1 MTKGMHHTQG
11 PAMSSEKSYHNVRTV
26 LFERDSEVRHNIKLT
41 LIQDTFTQTLA
52 TSSLK
57 SAQAAIFSDKADLVV
72 IDIDNDGNEIRT
84 MMRKIRQNEI
94 GNNPFPVTIA
104 LSGDSG
110 YHNVRQTIDSG
121 FDLLLLKP
129 FSMTTLLD
137 RIGHLVRQRAPFAI
151 TSDYIGPCRRL
162 NARNPKP
169 GDQKY
174 QVIVPNPLKIRA
186 EGKIPPHKMRRLI
199 KEGTLKVNETR
210 IRRHGESIPDLVGS
224 LVSNYMLDGLDDEFL
239 QGLKKLDAICK
250 DMDRRLKRSKFAH
263 VAELCGSM
271 HTVVAHILEC
281 PMSPEAR
288 DIDLLQNLGSAIGRS
303 FQAGGKEI
311 ITVHAITDSIK
322 AVA

>member
-1 MTKGMHHTQG
+1 
-11 PAMSSEKSYHNVRTV
+11 MSSEKSYHNVRTV
-26 LFERDSEVRHNIKLT
+26 LYERDPDVRQTIKST
-41 LIQDTFTQTLA
+41 LNRDTFTQTLA

-57 SAQAAIFSDKADLVV
+57 SAQAAIFNDEADLIVV
-72 IDIDNDGNEIRT
+72 DIDNDGNEIHT
-84 MMRKIRQNEI
+84 MMRKIRHHEI

-104 LSGDSG
+104 LSGNSS
-110 YHNVRQTIDSG
+110 YRNVRQTIDSG

-137 RIGHLVRQRAPFAI
+137 RIGHLVRQRVPFAV
-151 TSDYIGPCRRL
+151 TSDYIGPDRRL
-162 NARNPKP
+162 NARNSKP

-174 QVIVPNPLKIRA
+174 QVIVPNPLKIMA
-186 EGKIPPHKMRRLI
+186 EGKTPLHKMQRLI
-199 KEGTLKVNETR
+199 KESTFDVNETR
-210 IRRHGESIPDLVGS
+210 IQRHGESIPDLVGN

-239 QGLKKLDAICK
+239 EGLKKLNAICN

-281 PMSPEAR
+281 PMSPEGR
-288 DIDLLQNLGSAIGRS
+288 DIDLLQNLGSAIARA
-303 FQAGGKEI
+303 FQADGKEI
-311 ITVHAITDSIK
+311 ATIHTITDSIK

>member
-1 MTKGMHHTQG
+1 
-11 PAMSSEKSYHNVRTV
+11 MSNQKSYHNVRTV
-26 LFERDSEVRHNIKLT
+26 LFERDSDVRQNIKST
-41 LIQDTFTQTLA
+41 LNQGTFTQTLA

-57 SAQAAIFSDKADLVV
+57 SAQAAIFNDEADLVV
-72 IDIDNDGNEIRT
+72 IDIDNDRNEIHT

-94 GNNPFPVTIA
+94 GNNPFPVAIA

-110 YHNVRQTIDSG
+110 YRNVRQTIDSG

-137 RIGHLVRQRAPFAI
+137 RIGHLVRQRAPFAV
-151 TSDYIGPCRRL
+151 TSDYIGPDRRL
-162 NARNPKP
+162 NARKPKP
-169 GDQKY
+169 GDKKY
-174 QVIVPNPLKIRA
+174 QITVPNPLKIMA
-186 EGKIPPHKMRRLI
+186 EGEIPPHKMQRLI
-199 KEGTLKVNETR
+199 KKSTLEVSETR
-210 IRRHGESIPDLVGS
+210 IKRHGESIPALVGS
-224 LVSNYMLDGLDDEFL
+224 LASNYLLDGLDDEFL

-288 DIDLLQNLGSAIGRS
+288 DMDLLQNLGSAIARS
-303 FQAGGKEI
+303 FQADGKEI
-311 ITVHAITDSIK
+311 ITVHAINDSIK

>member
-1 MTKGMHHTQG
+1 
-11 PAMSSEKSYHNVRTV
+11 MSSRKSYHNVRTV
-26 LFERDSEVRHNIKLT
+26 LFEQDSDVRQTIKST
-41 LIQDTFTQTLA
+41 LHQDTFTQTLA

-72 IDIDNDGNEIRT
+72 IDIDNDGNEICT

-104 LSGDSG
+104 LSGNSS
-110 YHNVRQTIDSG
+110 YSNVRRTIDSG

-137 RIGHLVRQRAPFAI
+137 RIGHLVHLRAPFAI
-151 TSDYIGPCRRL
+151 TSDYIGPDRRL
-162 NARNPKP
+162 NARKPKP

-174 QVIVPNPLKIRA
+174 QVIVPNPLKIMA
-186 EGKIPPHKMRRLI
+186 EGKMPPHKMQQLI
-199 KEGTLKVNETR
+199 KESTHEVNETR
-210 IRRHGESIPDLVGS
+210 IQRHGKSIPDLVGG
-224 LVSNYMLDGLDDEFL
+224 LVSNYMLDGLDNEFL

-288 DIDLLQNLGSAIGRS
+288 DIDLLQNLGGAIARS

-311 ITVHAITDSIK
+311 TAAHAITDSIK

>member
-1 MTKGMHHTQG
+1 M
-11 PAMSSEKSYHNVRTV
+11 PSEKSYHNVRIV
-26 LFERDSEVRHNIKLT
+26 LFDRDSDVRQTIKST
-41 LIQDTFTQTLA
+41 LHRDTFTQTLA

-57 SAQAAIFSDKADLVV
+57 SAQAAIFNDEADLVV
-72 IDIDNDGNEIRT
+72 IDIDNDGNEIRA

-94 GNNPFPVTIA
+94 GINPFPVTIA
-104 LSGDSG
+104 MSGDSS
-110 YHNVRQTIDSG
+110 YRNVRRTIDSG

-137 RIGHLVRQRAPFAI
+137 RIGHLIRQRAPFAI
-151 TSDYIGPCRRL
+151 TSDYIGPDRRL

-174 QVIVPNPLKIRA
+174 QVIVPNPPTIRA
-186 EGKIPPHKMRRLI
+186 EGEMPIHKMQRLI
-199 KEGTLKVNETR
+199 KESTIEVNETR
-210 IRRHGESIPDLVGS
+210 IRRHGESIPDLVGG

-250 DMDRRLKRSKFAH
+250 DMDRRLKRSRFAH

-288 DIDLLQNLGSAIGRS
+288 DMDLMQNLGGAIARS
-303 FQAGGKEI
+303 FQGDSNEI
-311 ITVHAITDSIK
+311 AAAHAISDSIK